1 MNEYRRRLERT
12 QIKFC
17 VLLILLLFTG
27 LLILPRIGQVVWIA
41 IIAAIYIR
49 VTLIIAR
56 REELLE
62 EQSAARQDN
71 QRLAPHFHRGPQRG
85 QPPIPSSRGS
95 TIVALPRRPRP
106 SALS

>member
-41 IIAAIYIR
+41 IIIR

>member
-27 LLILPRIGQVVWIA
+27 LLILPRIGQFVWIA

-49 VTLIIAR
+49 VTLVIAR

-62 EQSAARQDN
+62 EQSATHDARARRIFTSD
-71 QRLAPHFHRGPQRG
+71 PKGT
-85 QPPIPSSRGS
+85 SRRS
-95 TIVALPRRPRP
+95 R
-106 SALS
+106 

>member
-41 IIAAIYIR
+41 LLPRLR

-71 QRLAPHFHRGPQRG
+71 QRLQ
-85 QPPIPSSRGS
+85 
-95 TIVALPRRPRP
+95 
-106 SALS
+106 

>member
-41 IIAAIYIR
+41 IITAIYIR
-49 VTLIIAR
+49 VTLVIAR
-56 REELLE
+56 REELLDGV
-62 EQSAARQDN
+62 R
-71 QRLAPHFHRGPQRG
+71 HG
-85 QPPIPSSRGS
+85 
-95 TIVALPRRPRP
+95 
-106 SALS
+106 

>member
-1 MNEYRRRLERT
+1 MNGYRRRLERT

-49 VTLIIAR
+49 VTLVIAR

-71 QRLAPHFHRGPQRG
+71 QRLQ
-85 QPPIPSSRGS
+85 
-95 TIVALPRRPRP
+95 
-106 SALS
+106 

>member
-1 MNEYRRRLERT
+1 MNEYRRRQRT

-17 VLLILLLFTG
+17 VLLILLLFIG

-49 VTLIIAR
+49 VTLVIAR

-62 EQSAARQDN
+62 EQSATHDARARRIFTSD
-71 QRLAPHFHRGPQRG
+71 PKGT
-85 QPPIPSSRGS
+85 SRRS
-95 TIVALPRRPRP
+95 R
-106 SALS
+106 

>member
-1 MNEYRRRLERT
+1 MIWESLYPILGSIRPHGLERT

-27 LLILPRIGQVVWIA
+27 LLILPRIGQVAWIA

-49 VTLIIAR
+49 VTLVIAR

-71 QRLAPHFHRGPQRG
+71 QRLQ
-85 QPPIPSSRGS
+85 
-95 TIVALPRRPRP
+95 
-106 SALS
+106 

>member
-17 VLLILLLFTG
+17 VLLILLLFAG

-41 IIAAIYIR
+41 IITAIYIR
-49 VTLIIAR
+49 VTLVIAR

-62 EQSAARQDN
+62 EQNAARQDN
-71 QRLAPHFHRGPQRG
+71 QRLQ
-85 QPPIPSSRGS
+85 
-95 TIVALPRRPRP
+95 
-106 SALS
+106 